1 MSSATITTLVKM
13 AESLPDSAQELLVEH
28 AREFITTLQDES
40 RWSAQFEKSQAG
52 LIAAARRAKREIAEG
67 RATDLDHR
75 KL

>member
-1 MSSATITTLVKM
+1 MSSTTITTLVKM

-28 AREFITTLQDES
+28 VREYIATLQDES
-40 RWSAQFEKSQAG
+40 RWSAQFQNNQSG

-75 KL
+75 RL

>member
-1 MSSATITTLVKM
+1 MSSTTITTLVKM

-28 AREFITTLQDES
+28 VREYIATLQDES
-40 RWSAQFEKSQAG
+40 RWSAQFQKNQPG

-75 KL
+75 RL